1 MRMINRLLVAT
12 AMIAL
17 GATVAAAQAG
27 SGQPAPGSGNSANI
41 TNNNREANSSY
52 NHIVGAGDP
61 KPGPN
66 DDRPHPKHTARGPA
80 TAADITAGSPLR
92 DSQGVAIGKVEVGRC
107 RRRGRQYRPDE
118 DQGSA
123 RRIRQGRS
131 GTAPGHHG
139 VAVQRADR
147 QGSAPIEQSGERCG
161 RRSARDRHLL
171 EARHVRSFEGIDA
184 TRFKHEVESSYEPA
198 ILTAIG
204 PELAGGRCGSSVI

>member
-1 MRMINRLLVAT
+1 MKKMRMINRLLVAT

-80 TAADITAGSPLR
+80 TAADIKAGSPLR
-92 DSQGVAIGKVEVGRC
+92 DSQGVAIGKVESVD
-107 RRRGRQYRPDE
+107 PDGAVVNTGQTKIKVPLVAFGKD
-118 DQGSA
+118 DQGLLLG
-123 RRIRQGRS
+123 I
-131 GTAPGHHG
+131 TASKFNELITKAH
-139 VAVQRADR
+139 
-147 QGSAPIEQSGERCG
+147 
-161 RRSARDRHLL
+161 
-171 EARHVRSFEGIDA
+171 
-184 TRFKHEVESSYEPA
+184 SSN
-198 ILTAIG
+198 
-204 PELAGGRCGSSVI
+204 